1 LLYILVGFDTGFALL
16 NQRFWRNTLKRFFYL
31 SFIFILVGCSPA
43 SVAWG
48 VAFTPTPNPNA
59 NIVVASETSA
69 VLANNVIVDIQTIAP
84 TVTITKT
91 PAPTATITQTPIPS
105 KADIERVIIISF
117 DGLRP
122 DAIDLAPMPNLME
135 LRDNGAHSP
144 LNTRTIRYPATSPS
158 HASMLTGYCME
169 DHGVI
174 YNKFFQYMG
183 YAKGTDVFQ
192 LVHEADMKTIMIV
205 SKDKLRQMAEP
216 ETTDVFEVAY
226 GEPAIQRTVL
236 PYLQEDFGLM
246 FVHFAGGDNRGH
258 KYGWMSGEYMK
269 VLREGDAVLGEMIK
283 TLKENNLFDS
293 TLFIISSD
301 HGGHDR
307 NHIGLVIEDYRITW
321 IAYGPGV
328 VQTEVTRQ
336 LYTFDT
342 AVTAA
347 YALGF
352 PLQDDWAGIP
362 VYEIFGEDPIN
373 THDGYPCDT

>member
-1 LLYILVGFDTGFALL
+1 M
-16 NQRFWRNTLKRFFYL
+16 KRFFSL
-31 SFIFILVGCSPA
+31 SFIFILIIGCSPA
-43 SVAWG
+43 STVWG
-48 VAFTPTPNPNA
+48 VAYTPTPNPNGD
-59 NIVVASETSA
+59 IVIASETSA
-69 VLANNVIVDIQTIAP
+69 VLANNIAVEIQTIAP
-84 TVTITKT
+84 TATITKT
-91 PAPTATITQTPIPS
+91 PAPTATITLTPIPS

-122 DAIDLAPMPNLME
+122 DAIDLAPMPNLID

-144 LNTRTIRYPATSPS
+144 LNTRTIDYPATSPS

-183 YAKGTDVFQ
+183 YAKGTDIFQ
-192 LVHEADMKTIMIV
+192 LAHEAGMKTIMIV
-205 SKDKLRQMAEP
+205 SKDKMRQMAEP
-216 ETTDVFEVAY
+216 ETTDVFEIAY

-236 PYLQEDFGLM
+236 PYLEEDFGLM

-283 TLKENNLFDS
+283 TLKENNLFDT

-307 NHIGLVIEDYRITW
+307 NHIGLLIEDYRITW

-328 VQTEVTRQ
+328 VQTEIERQ

-352 PLQDDWAGIP
+352 PLQPDWDGIP
-362 VYEIFGEDPIN
+362 VYEIFGEDPLK
-373 THDGYPCDT
+373 THDGYPCKT